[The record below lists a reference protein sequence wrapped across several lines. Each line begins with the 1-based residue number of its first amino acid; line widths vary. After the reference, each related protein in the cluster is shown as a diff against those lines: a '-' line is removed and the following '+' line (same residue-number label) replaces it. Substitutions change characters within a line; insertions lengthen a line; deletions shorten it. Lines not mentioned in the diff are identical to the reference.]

1 MLVSC
6 PVAAPG
12 PANNGA
18 GGKGRLGLP
27 PYLELGVPGRGLP
40 FRSARSYC
48 EPVTDGGAGGLV
60 QSAAR
65 AGDQGLRG
73 EAGRDEYCGTSTAET
88 AGGGID
94 GTFPRLEAGRDGD
107 SSALYP

>member
-12 PANNGA
+12 PENNGA

-27 PYLELGVPGRGLP
+27 PYLELGVPGLGLP

-48 EPVTDGGAGGLV
+48 EPATEGGAGGL
-60 QSAAR
+60 AR

-73 EAGRDEYCGTSTAET
+73 DAGRDEYCGTSTAET

-107 SSALYP
+107 SPAL